1 MKFVGSYAFRGLS
14 PYAKGMPVIPKMYS
28 GADPE
33 FIEGDVF
40 QIIIP
45 LPDVATAT
53 VGPTESHAT
62 TVTTTDTTTDTTTVT
77 TTDTTTVTTTDKDIK
92 IKKLIDFCSVAR
104 SRSEMMRYVGLSNA
118 NYFRK
123 NFLNPLLEARV
134 LAGTIRDKPN
144 SRNQKYI
151 RA

>member
-40 QIIIP
+40 RIIIP

-62 TVTTTDTTTDTTTVT
+62 TVTTTDT